1 MPCLSQQIWGVAGP
15 SSRAIAYSHTPATAV
30 KSVADGSSRS
40 NRPFVLQQGV
50 LSGRI
55 VVGPLDT
62 DSDQA
67 RLLTTGGQILTS
79 STVHKILIVDDHTL
93 MRSGLEAMLL
103 SESAYEVVGVAA
115 DGKSAIRSADELQ
128 PDLILMDLTMP
139 LTSGIDAIVQIKR
152 LHPHIRIVA
161 LTFHKEDEYIH
172 ATLEAGADG
181 YVLKDDSR
189 TELLTALASV
199 LNGKSYLS
207 PAICDKVVAGYLSVG
222 EDSAKEL
229 SWEILTRREREVI
242 KLIAEGKRTKD
253 IATYL
258 SLSPKT
264 IEKHRAN
271 LMKKLNL
278 RSVSAVTAYAI
289 QNGFVSE

>member
-1 MPCLSQQIWGVAGP
+1 
-15 SSRAIAYSHTPATAV
+15 
-30 KSVADGSSRS
+30 
-40 NRPFVLQQGV
+40 
-50 LSGRI
+50 
-55 VVGPLDT
+55 
-62 DSDQA
+62 
-67 RLLTTGGQILTS
+67 
-79 STVHKILIVDDHTL
+79 